1 MAIQTF
7 QNFDLLCILTLIGG
21 LALFLFGMNS
31 MGQGLEKLSGSS
43 LERILEKLTSNPIKG
58 VLLGAAVTAV
68 IQSSSATTVMVVGFV
83 NSGIMRLS
91 QAVGVIMGANIGTTM
106 TAWIL
111 SLTGVEGEGIMAFFK
126 PAFFTPILAIIGMI
140 LVMMCKSS
148 KKKDIGTI
156 LVGFAIL
163 MTGMNLMS
171 AAVKPL
177 ETNPDFQN
185 ILTMFSN
192 PFLGVLAG
200 AVLTAI
206 IQSSSASVGI
216 LQAVASTGAIN
227 FNTAVPILMGQNI
240 GTCITAILSSIG
252 ANKNAKRAAIIH
264 LYFNLI
270 GTVIFMII
278 YYTVVP
284 LIFSS
289 EMLNGPVTEMGIAVV
304 HTTFNVFAT
313 TLLLPFNKLLVK
325 LATATIRDKKDDE
338 TVAADDQFSA
348 LEARLLAT
356 PSMAL
361 EQCKS
366 VAVKMAEISR
376 DTLKLSIS
384 LLSGYNDRDAEIIVE
399 NEDIIDNYED
409 KLGSYLLQLGSK
421 NLTVTDSQ
429 TVNKLLHCIGDFER
443 ISDHAVNIMECAK
456 EMHDK
461 GLQFSKK
468 ATEEISIF
476 SNAINEIIDTAIKAF
491 EEDDMETAKAVEPLE
506 EVIDHIRTE
515 VRSRHIKRL
524 RKGKCTI
531 EMGFVLTDLITNYE
545 RVADHCSN
553 IAVCMIQVHDNNN
566 FDMHGYLNDLK
577 SASNEEFTNKFKAYS
592 EKYMLP

>member
-7 QNFDLLCILTLIGG
+7 QSFDIICILTLIGG

-43 LERILEKLTSNPIKG
+43 LERILERLTSNPIKS
-58 VLLGAAVTAV
+58 VLLGALVTAV

-83 NSGIMRLS
+83 NSGIMKLS

-111 SLTGVEGEGIMAFFK
+111 SLTGVEGEGIMMFFK
-126 PAFFTPILAIIGMI
+126 PSSFTPVLAIIGMI
-140 LVMMCKSS
+140 LIMMFKSAR
-148 KKKDIGTI
+148 KKDIGTI
-156 LVGFAIL
+156 LMGFAIL

-177 ETNPDFQN
+177 QTNPEFQS

-192 PFLGVLAG
+192 PILGIMAG

-227 FNTAVPILMGQNI
+227 FNAAIPILMGQNI
-240 GTCITAILSSIG
+240 GTCITALLSSVG
-252 ANKNAKRAAIIH
+252 ANKNAKRAAVIH

-270 GTVIFMII
+270 GTIIFM
-278 YYTVVP
+278 VVFYVVTAFVE
-284 LIFSS
+284 I
-289 EMLNGPVTEMGIAVV
+289 EMLNGPVTETGIAIV
-304 HTTFNVFAT
+304 HTVFNVFAT
-313 TLLLPFNKLLVK
+313 ALLLPFDKLLVK
-325 LATATIRDKKDDE
+325 LATMTIRDDKNE
-338 TVAADDQFSA
+338 AAAAEDQFSA

-356 PSMAL
+356 PSVAL

-366 VAVKMAEISR
+366 VAVKMAECSR
-376 DTLKLSIS
+376 DTLKLSIA
-384 LLSGYNDRDAEIIVE
+384 LLSRYNDRDAEIIVE
-399 NEDIIDNYED
+399 NEDVIDSYED

-421 NLTVTDSQ
+421 NLTVNDSQ

-443 ISDHAVNIMECAK
+443 ISDHAVNIMECAR
-456 EMHDK
+456 EMHEK

-476 SNAINEIIDTAIKAF
+476 SNAINEILDTAMIAF
-491 EEDDMETAKAVEPLE
+491 EHDDVDTAKAVEPLE

-515 VRSRHIKRL
+515 VRARHIKRL

-577 SASNEEFTNKFKAYS
+577 AASNEEFTSKFKAYS

>member
-1 MAIQTF
+1 MSIQTF
-7 QNFDLLCILTLIGG
+7 QSFDILCILTLIGG

-83 NSGIMRLS
+83 NSGIMKLS

-140 LVMMCKSS
+140 LVMMCKSA

-185 ILTMFSN
+185 ILTLFTN
-192 PFLGVLAG
+192 PLLGILAG

-227 FNTAVPILMGQNI
+227 FNMAVPILMGQNI
-240 GTCITAILSSIG
+240 GTCVTAMLSSVG
-252 ANKNAKRAAIIH
+252 ANKNAKRAAVIH
-264 LYFNLI
+264 LYFNII
-270 GTVIFMII
+270 GTVIFMIV
-278 YYTVVP
+278 YYTVTSLVDIP
-284 LIFSS
+284 
-289 EMLNGPVTEMGIAVV
+289 MLEGKVTETGVAIV
-304 HTTFNVFAT
+304 HTAFNVFAT
-313 TLLLPFNKLLVK
+313 ALLLPFNKLLVK
-325 LATATIRDKKDDE
+325 LACATIRDDKNE
-338 TVAADDQFSA
+338 AAMAEDQFSA
-348 LEARLLAT
+348 LETRLLAT
-356 PSMAL
+356 PSVAL

-366 VAVKMAEISR
+366 VAVKMAECSR

-384 LLSGYNDRDAEIIVE
+384 LLSRYNDRDAEIIIE
-399 NEDIIDNYED
+399 NEDVIDSYED

-421 NLTVTDSQ
+421 NLTVNDSQ

-456 EMHDK
+456 EMNEK

-468 ATEEISIF
+468 ATEEINIF
-476 SNAINEIIDTAIKAF
+476 GNAIIEIIDTAMNAF
-491 EEDDMETAKAVEPLE
+491 EHDDVEMAKAVEPLE

-577 SASNEEFTNKFKAYS
+577 SASNEEFTNKFRAYS

>member
-1 MAIQTF
+1 MSIQTF
-7 QNFDLLCILTLIGG
+7 QNFDILCVLTLIGG

-58 VLLGAAVTAV
+58 VFLGALVTAV

-83 NSGIMRLS
+83 NSGIMKLS

-111 SLTGVEGEGIMAFFK
+111 SLTGVEGEGIMQFFK

-140 LVMMCKSS
+140 LVMMCKSA

-185 ILTMFSN
+185 ILTLFTN
-192 PFLGVLAG
+192 PLLGILAG

-227 FNTAVPILMGQNI
+227 FNMAVPILMGQNI
-240 GTCITAILSSIG
+240 GTCVTAMLSSVG
-252 ANKNAKRAAIIH
+252 ANKNAKRAAVIH
-264 LYFNLI
+264 LYFNVI
-270 GTVIFMII
+270 GTLIFMIV
-278 YYTVVP
+278 YYTVTSLVDIP
-284 LIFSS
+284 
-289 EMLNGPVTEMGIAVV
+289 MLEGEVTETGIAIV
-304 HTTFNVFAT
+304 HTAFNVFAT
-313 TLLLPFNKLLVK
+313 ALLLPFNKLLVK
-325 LATATIRDKKDDE
+325 LACATIRDDKNE
-338 TVAADDQFSA
+338 AAAAEDQFSA
-348 LEARLLAT
+348 LETRLLAT
-356 PSMAL
+356 PSVAL

-366 VAVKMAEISR
+366 VAVKMAECSR

-384 LLSGYNDRDAEIIVE
+384 LLSRYNDRDAEIIIE
-399 NEDIIDNYED
+399 NEDVIDSYED

-421 NLTVTDSQ
+421 NLTVNDSQ

-456 EMHDK
+456 EMNEK

-468 ATEEISIF
+468 ATEEINIF
-476 SNAINEIIDTAIKAF
+476 GNAIIEIIDTAMIAF
-491 EEDDMETAKAVEPLE
+491 EHDDVEMAKAVEPLE

-577 SASNEEFTNKFKAYS
+577 SASNEEFTNKFRAYS